1 MNSLSI
7 LLVIH
12 NEESQLE
19 DCLKTVSFADEIV
32 VILDKCT
39 DNSEKIVKRFNSKI
53 FKGSWDIEGDRRNF
67 GISKCTSE
75 WILEIDADER
85 VTKSLKKEI
94 LETVRTS
101 RFDWHLINVNNFI
114 GKRLVRYGWGAYIG
128 KSSYPGLFRQ
138 NIKIWGKQ
146 RVHPKLSLSGEKGYT
161 LNNNID
167 HFYCESVFDLINK
180 LDSYSSSRASD
191 LNEQKKKE
199 NLITNIKR
207 IFSRFW
213 KAYILRKGYR
223 EKQLGFMIAI
233 IASLFPLIS
242 YLKYRIEKND

>member
-1 MNSLSI
+1 MNTLSI
-7 LLVIH
+7 LLVVH

-39 DNSEKIVKRFNSKI
+39 DNSEKIVKKFKSKI

-67 GISKCTSE
+67 GISKCVSD

-101 RFDWHLINVNNFI
+101 KFDWHLINVNNFI

-146 RVHPKLSLSGEKGYT
+146 RVHPKISLSGKKGYA
-161 LNNNID
+161 LNNNIN

-199 NLITNIKR
+199 NLIMNIKR

-213 KAYILRKGYR
+213 KAFILRKCLLN
-223 EKQLGFMIAI
+223 KQKFI
-233 IASLFPLIS
+233 I
-242 YLKYRIEKND
+242 